1 MPITVDKT
9 SFDLSSLFP
18 GIEASQISNVQQ
30 AEITGT
36 TISNY
41 TLGKA
46 ISYDYNCG
54 NVDGE
59 PFFQMCIRDRSSI
72 LLCIILALTFS
83 AISVVFAYPMIDFF
97 KLNDPQVAAD
107 ARISVSYTHLDV
119 YKRQC
124 LLRSS

>member
-59 PFFQMCIRDRSSI
+59 PFF
-72 LLCIILALTFS
+72 LH
-83 AISVVFAYPMIDFF
+83 
-97 KLNDPQVAAD
+97 
-107 ARISVSYTHLDV
+107 VSLQTVLEN
-119 YKRQC
+119 
-124 LLRSS
+124 S